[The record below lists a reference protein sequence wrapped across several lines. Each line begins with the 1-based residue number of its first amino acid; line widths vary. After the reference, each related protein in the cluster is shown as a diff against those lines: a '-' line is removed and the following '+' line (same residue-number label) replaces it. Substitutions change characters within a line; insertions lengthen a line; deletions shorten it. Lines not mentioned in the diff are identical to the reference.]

1 MKYREA
7 AQHNVYQNKIE
18 SFAKD
23 PIDSLYMQFGTSPAG
38 MPAWQVLANR
48 NQYGDNRIFSKKQ
61 TPWYV
66 FFFNALRNPFNIV
79 LFLLAAVALITNDI
93 TGALII
99 IGMVMLSVIIKFQ
112 QELKSART
120 EDALKKMVTTRVQ
133 VLRPDENTESQNTE
147 SRLSELPLTE
157 LVPGDIIHLSA
168 GDMIPADVRLINTK
182 TLFVNESALTGESL
196 PIEKKE
202 NPDHPT
208 DTKRNETAFENI
220 CFLGSNVVTGSA
232 TAMVVITGK
241 STYLGSMAEV
251 LNTQHPLTAFDKGIT
266 RVSWL
271 LIRLMLTIAPL
282 VFLIN
287 GFTKGSWFEALL
299 FGLSVAVGL
308 TPEMLPVVV
317 TTNLA
322 KGALRM
328 SKRKVI
334 VKNLN
339 SIQDIGAMTIL
350 CTDKTGTL
358 TENRIVLIQHLDW
371 EGNPSEQVLE
381 KAYINSFFQSGLQ
394 NLTDQAI
401 LSSNDM
407 TNADEIKK
415 RYVKLDEIPFDF
427 ERRRMSVVVAEAN
440 KDHLLIS
447 KGATEEILSQ
457 CTHIFADNT
466 IKQLDD
472 TVKAKV
478 VQLTRS
484 LNEDGMRV
492 ILIAHKALS
501 PDHGSLYDQSDET
514 DLILDGMVT
523 FLDPPKQSAAFALS
537 ELRSNNIQVKVLTG
551 DNDVIARK
559 VCREVGFLNPVVIT
573 GSYLASLDE
582 TKFEETVFTNAI
594 FAKLTPL
601 QKERIVKTLKNR
613 NNVVGFMGDGINDA
627 PALNAADIGISV
639 DDAVDIAREN
649 ADFILLE
656 QDLTILNAGVE
667 EGRKTY
673 ANTIKYIKCTASS
686 NFGNI
691 FSLIGASA
699 LFPFLPMLPL
709 QILILNLIY
718 DLSQTALPWD
728 NVDKEFLKTPH
739 AWDVSSITRF
749 ILLIG
754 PLSSIFDYC
763 TFAIMYYFYHADSVN
778 TQSLFQTGWFIES
791 LFTQTFIIQLLR
803 TRKIPFVQSMA
814 SSKVLITAALLLLI
828 GTALPYTMMGK
839 DIGMTP
845 LPVSYYLW
853 LLLILAGYSITV
865 QVAKYLYIRK
875 YRQWL

>member
-1 MKYREA
+1 MAKS
-7 AQHNVYQNKIE
+7 AQHSDYRKKVE
-18 SFAKD
+18 SFAKEAID
-23 PIDSLYMQFGTSPAG
+23 PLYLRFGSSPAG
-38 MPAWQVLANR
+38 MPAWQVESNR
-48 NQYGDNRIFSKKQ
+48 ELYGENRVFSKKR

-66 FFFNALRNPFNIV
+66 FLFNALRNPFNIV
-79 LFLLAAVALITNDI
+79 LFLLTAAAIITHDFI
-93 TGALII
+93 GAFII
-99 IGMVMLSVIIKFQ
+99 VGMVMLSVTIKFQ

-120 EDALKKMVTTRVQ
+120 EEALKKMVTTHVQ
-133 VLRPDENTESQNTE
+133 VLRHEENTEPQ
-147 SRLSELPLTE
+147 LSEIPLTE

-168 GDMIPADVRLINTK
+168 GDMIPADVRLITAK
-182 TLFVNESALTGESL
+182 TLFVNESALTGESI
-196 PIEKKE
+196 PVEKKE
-202 NPDHPT
+202 QIDQQS
-208 DTKRNETAFENI
+208 DSERNEIAFENI

-241 STYLGSMAEV
+241 NTYLGSMAET
-251 LNTQHPLTAFDKGIT
+251 LNTQHPPTAFDKGIT

-271 LIRLMLTIAPL
+271 LIRLMLVIAPL

-287 GFTKGSWFEALL
+287 GFTKGSWLEALL

-334 VKNLN
+334 VKSLN

-401 LSSNDM
+401 LSSNDV

-415 RYVKLDEIPFDF
+415 RYLKLDEIPFDF
-427 ERRRMSVVVAEAN
+427 ERRRMSVVVAEEN
-440 KDHLLIS
+440 NGHLLIS

-457 CTHIFADNT
+457 STHILSDNT
-466 IKQLDD
+466 IKPLDD
-472 TVKAKV
+472 TIKAQV
-478 VQLTRS
+478 MQLARS

-492 ILIAHKALS
+492 ILIAHKTLPA
-501 PDHGSLYDQSDET
+501 DHGPVYDQKDET
-514 DLILDGMVT
+514 DLILDGLVT

-537 ELRSNNIQVKVLTG
+537 ELRDNNIQVKVLTG

-559 VCREVGFLNPVVIT
+559 VCSEVGFRNTDVVT
-573 GSYLASLDE
+573 GPYLATLTE
-582 TKFEETVFTNAI
+582 AQFEETVFENAI

-601 QKERIVKTLKNR
+601 QKEQIVKTLKNR

-739 AWDVSSITRF
+739 AWDVSGITRF

-763 TFAIMYYFYHADSVN
+763 TFGVMYYFYHADTIA

-803 TRKIPFVQSMA
+803 TRKIPFLQSMA
-814 SSKVLITAALLLLI
+814 NGKVLLTSAFLLLI
-828 GTALPYTMMGK
+828 GVIIPYTMMGK
-839 DIGMTP
+839 GIGMTP
-845 LPVSYYLW
+845 LPISYYLW
-853 LLLILAGYSITV
+853 LFLILAGYSITI
-865 QVAKYLYIRK
+865 QVAKHFYIRK
-875 YRQWL
+875 YKQWL